1 MQPIFKMIA
10 LMFIVGGT
18 GLVAYALDAK
28 KPTLAGV
35 ISVFTIGATIALA

>member
-1 MQPIFKMIA
+1 MQPIFKLIA

-28 KPTLAGV
+28 KPTLAAV
-35 ISVFTIGATIALA
+35 IGTFSLGAAIALA